1 MGGDFAPRR
10 PAGLARS
17 LPAQPPGRK
26 SAVTIEPADPDER
39 ELAELPP
46 DADRGDDR
54 VWVTED
60 YEWIA

>member
-1 MGGDFAPRR
+1 
-10 PAGLARS
+10 
-17 LPAQPPGRK
+17 
-26 SAVTIEPADPDER
+26 VTIEPTDPDER

-60 YEWIA
+60 CEWIA